1 MSIDPP
7 DVSHDVPGAPFTGDG
22 PAQSERQREWL
33 WGQRAGLMQERN
45 ELRDQRDRLA
55 AALREVSGL
64 GGKTLLGPDSAHHMG
79 EAAPRYHEMGAA
91 AAFAQAAAIAEAA
104 LAEVP
109 Q

>member
-1 MSIDPP
+1 MSI
-7 DVSHDVPGAPFTGDG
+7 
-22 PAQSERQREWL
+22 ERLLEIMARL
-33 WGQRAGLMQERN
+33 
-45 ELRDQRDRLA
+45 RDRLA

-104 LAEVP
+104 LADSSSNRGAGVQVEAREV
-109 Q
+109 